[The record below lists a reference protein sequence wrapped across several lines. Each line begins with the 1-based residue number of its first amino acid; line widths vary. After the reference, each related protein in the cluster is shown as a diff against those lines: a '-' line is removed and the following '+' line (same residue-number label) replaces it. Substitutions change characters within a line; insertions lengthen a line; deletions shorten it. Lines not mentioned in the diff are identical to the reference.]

1 MADLSVLYNADGTLK
16 PASYFKTPPASPL
29 PPITKR
35 DRDLVA
41 KHLCGDKSIDFQ
53 RFNREASKF
62 GISPITDDV
71 VRDVL
76 PVIPAAHKGG
86 SAKRSR
92 KRTRKPFRK
101 TLRSSARLTKRSV
114 KTKRRSATPPFQLRK
129 FG

>member
-16 PASYFKTPPASPL
+16 PASYFKTPSASPL

-41 KHLCGDKSIDFQ
+41 RHLCGDKSIDFQ

-62 GISPITDDV
+62 GISPITDDI

-76 PVIPAAHKGG
+76 PAIPAPHKGG
-86 SAKRSR
+86 GSATRSR
-92 KRTRKPFRK
+92 RRTRKTP
-101 TLRSSARLTKRSV
+101 RSSARLRKRSV
-114 KTKRRSATPPFQLRK
+114 KAKSRSATLPFQLRN
-129 FG
+129 FF